1 MIGPSRD
8 GTIPGFLY
16 MLIASSILGADGLEA
31 VRNGTRKLTD
41 PDVLKAAYF
50 LRDIYQY
57 FHQGA
62 LGTSYTEGKALFA
75 LGRGA
80 MMEAGS
86 ADYAGFSS
94 TNPKV
99 NLGVVPFPAPPGG
112 KPSTVTGMQQVF
124 GINAKTKARAEALT
138 FLKWM
143 LTKEPAQ
150 MVVDTITLST
160 SKDVL
165 PSDSRVMVEMIQA
178 SKSNDVRVW
187 FEFPQTGKVFSTAG
201 LKAQSLFLGELS
213 PEDFAKALQDTV
225 NPAAK

>member
-16 MLIASSILGADGLEA
+16 MLIVSSILGADGLAA

-41 PDVLKAAYF
+41 PDVLKAAHF

-80 MMEAGS
+80 MMEAGL

-94 TNPKV
+94 T
-99 NLGVVPFPAPPGG
+99 PGRG
-112 KPSTVTGMQQVF
+112 AWRSTG
-124 GINAKTKARAEALT
+124 R
-138 FLKWM
+138 
-143 LTKEPAQ
+143 
-150 MVVDTITLST
+150 SC
-160 SKDVL
+160 S
-165 PSDSRVMVEMIQA
+165 SR
-178 SKSNDVRVW
+178 
-187 FEFPQTGKVFSTAG
+187 
-201 LKAQSLFLGELS
+201 
-213 PEDFAKALQDTV
+213 
-225 NPAAK
+225 

>member
-16 MLIASSILGADGLEA
+16 MLIVSSILGADGLAA

-41 PDVLKAAYF
+41 PDVLKAAHF
-50 LRDIYQY
+50 LRNIYQY

-94 TNPKV
+94 T
-99 NLGVVPFPAPPGG
+99 PGRG
-112 KPSTVTGMQQVF
+112 SWRSTG
-124 GINAKTKARAEALT
+124 R
-138 FLKWM
+138 
-143 LTKEPAQ
+143 
-150 MVVDTITLST
+150 SC
-160 SKDVL
+160 S
-165 PSDSRVMVEMIQA
+165 SR
-178 SKSNDVRVW
+178 
-187 FEFPQTGKVFSTAG
+187 
-201 LKAQSLFLGELS
+201 
-213 PEDFAKALQDTV
+213 
-225 NPAAK
+225 